1 MFKGRKL
8 LIATKHKKESIL
20 APLLQEALGVTCIVA
35 EAFDTDALGTFTG
48 EIERP
53 ADPVTTVR
61 TKCLQ
66 AMELYNCDLGIAS
79 EGSFGP
85 HPTLFF
91 LNADEEFLIL
101 IDRKN
106 KLEIVAREISTET
119 NFDKEE
125 VSTEAELQAFADRV
139 GFPEHALIL
148 RGKKGGSQDLI
159 KGITDNAVL
168 QTTFHSLLE
177 KYGCVTV
184 ETDMRA
190 MHNPTRQSVILK
202 AARKLLTK
210 VQCECTACGTPG
222 FGVTE
227 TRPGLPCE
235 DCNFPTHS
243 VLSYV
248 YKCQKCGFTKE
259 EKYPHQKLAEDPMY
273 CNMCNP

>member
-1 MFKGRKL
+1 MFKERKL

-20 APLLQEALGVTCIVA
+20 APLLEEALGVTCIVA
-35 EAFDTDALGTFTG
+35 EAFDTDTLGTFTG
-48 EIERP
+48 EVERA

-106 KLEIVAREISTET
+106 KLEIVAREVSTET

-125 VSTEAELQAFADRV
+125 VNTEEELETFAERV
-139 GFPEHALIL
+139 GFPAHGLIL
-148 RGKKGGSQDLI
+148 RGKKGTTTDLV
-159 KGITDNAVL
+159 KGITDGTVL
-168 QTTFHSLLE
+168 KNTFRKLLE
-177 KYGCVTV
+177 KYETVSV

-190 MHNPTRQSVILK
+190 IHNPTRQAVILK
-202 AARKLLTK
+202 AAKNLVEK
-210 VQCECTACGTPG
+210 VRCECTVCGTPG
-222 FGVTE
+222 FSITE
-227 TRPGLPCE
+227 AKPGLPCE
-235 DCNFPTHS
+235 GCNFPTHS
-243 VLSYV
+243 VLSYI